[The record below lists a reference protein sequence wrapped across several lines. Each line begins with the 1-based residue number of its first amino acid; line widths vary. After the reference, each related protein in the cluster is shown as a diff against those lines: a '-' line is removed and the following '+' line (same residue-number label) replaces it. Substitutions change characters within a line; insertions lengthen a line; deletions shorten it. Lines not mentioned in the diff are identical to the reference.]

1 MPSKATKKSMVE
13 VPMTVVIP
21 TGQYANIQP
30 TVTGVG
36 STFEEARNDALQK
49 AESFYSSIEAQ
60 ADFKLNS
67 VASALASIPREKVKC
82 YATGVTAYFDPVGH
96 TYIDAQ
102 GNQYVSGS
110 VFAGQFEHEFNKAMI
125 LPKYAKKCNVDESL
139 IEEMWQSKAN
149 ASTTFGTALHQALET
164 YGKYKDLC
172 DLIGKDIGIHPT
184 LLPIVE
190 AFFDGREDEQAVYEP
205 FVADTKNMRCGFID
219 RLVVTGKKRCRIQD
233 YKTNADLYKKGTPA
247 NLKAPYS
254 FLPNIPLGR
263 YMIQLSF
270 YKAIM
275 EAAGWTVEGLDVMWW
290 NGIEWKTIEI
300 KPVEIDVPQ
309 GKIDLSLIS

>member
-1 MPSKATKKSMVE
+1 MATKTIKKPMVE

-21 TGQYANIQP
+21 TGEYANIQP
-30 TVTGVG
+30 VVTGVG
-36 STFEEARNDALQK
+36 PTFEEARNDALQK
-49 AESFYSSIEAQ
+49 AESFYNSIEAR
-60 ADFKLNS
+60 ADFRLNLG
-67 VASALASIPREKVKC
+67 APSAIPTAREEVKC
-82 YATGVTAYFDPVGH
+82 YVTGVTAYFDPVGH

-102 GNQYVSGS
+102 GNQFTSGS

-139 IEEMWQSKAN
+139 IEEMWTSKAD
-149 ASTTFGTALHQALET
+149 ASTTFGTALHKALET

-190 AFFDGREDEQAVYEP
+190 AFFEGRDEEQAVYEP
-205 FVADTKNMRCGFID
+205 FVADMKNMRCGFID
-219 RLVVTGKKRCRIQD
+219 RLLITGEKRCRIQD

-247 NLKAPYS
+247 NLKAPYAY
-254 FLPNIPLGR
+254 LPNIPLGR

-290 NGIEWKTIEI
+290 NGIEWKTIEV
-300 KPVEIDVPQ
+300 KSVEVDIPQ
-309 GKIDLSLIS
+309 EKIDLSLIS